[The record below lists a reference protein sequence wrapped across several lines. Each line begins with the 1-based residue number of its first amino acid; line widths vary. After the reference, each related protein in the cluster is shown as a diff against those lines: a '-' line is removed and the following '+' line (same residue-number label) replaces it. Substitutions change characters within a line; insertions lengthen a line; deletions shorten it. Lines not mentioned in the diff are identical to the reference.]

1 MSDYRPG
8 PIEPSP
14 RTDVGAELD
23 EALSCEIVEIEL
35 QSVQASSVT
44 RARHCCATPIFAA
57 DRLQKSQQKLVS
69 KIDAGACPLHLKK
82 PTFHEAMIMSALGH
96 KLNSAAHFDQLVG
109 AGEQRGGAVRF
120 WGVRV
125 LRLTTS
131 SYVAG
136 SYIGRS
142 IGFAH
147 AVGRHR
153 SLRVGWHRRRRF
165 RLSPDRFDPPT
176 SRCDEHARNDLRSE
190 QR

>member
-1 MSDYRPG
+1 MYLRPGSLRATVRPTMFMTCVRYRPG

-82 PTFHEAMIMSALGH
+82 PTFHEAMIMSALGQST
-96 KLNSAAHFDQLVG
+96 K
-109 AGEQRGGAVRF
+109 
-120 WGVRV
+120 
-125 LRLTTS
+125 
-131 SYVAG
+131 
-136 SYIGRS
+136 
-142 IGFAH
+142 
-147 AVGRHR
+147 
-153 SLRVGWHRRRRF
+153 SLRSG
-165 RLSPDRFDPPT
+165 
-176 SRCDEHARNDLRSE
+176 
-190 QR
+190 